1 MKKKKFAPLSFLW
14 LIMSDN
20 ILRDRL
26 GPEKFEKAVEFYDAN
41 QKLTPEDRVQIR
53 DDLKLV
59 LVGDNLAS
67 YGSGLIGFL
76 MPTIYMRFFKKGL
89 VNAKS
94 FFQKPL
100 LSGAIGV
107 ANMMVT
113 HRIYSKKLFDEKVS
127 LGLPERQLNVWKAM
141 EQRLLGVYMFYYAK
155 TAQDPKFKLE
165 DPREYTEENRLKV
178 RFDPE
183 KYKEGHPHD
192 ELSTWDRIRLSN
204 GYDITEEKS
213 AWDEIRSK

>member
-26 GPEKFEKAVEFYDAN
+26 GPEKFEKAVEFYDAD

-76 MPTIYMRFFKKGL
+76 MPTIYMRFSRRGW
-89 VNAKS
+89 S
-94 FFQKPL
+94 MQSRFFRNRYCRGQ
-100 LSGAIGV
+100 
-107 ANMMVT
+107 
-113 HRIYSKKLFDEKVS
+113 
-127 LGLPERQLNVWKAM
+127 LG
-141 EQRLLGVYMFYYAK
+141 
-155 TAQDPKFKLE
+155 
-165 DPREYTEENRLKV
+165 
-178 RFDPE
+178 
-183 KYKEGHPHD
+183 
-192 ELSTWDRIRLSN
+192 
-204 GYDITEEKS
+204 
-213 AWDEIRSK
+213 

>member
-1 MKKKKFAPLSFLW
+1 
-14 LIMSDN
+14 MSDN

-26 GPEKFEKAVEFYDAN
+26 GPEKFAKALEFYDAD
-41 QKLTPEDRVQIR
+41 QELTQEDRVQIR
-53 DDLKLV
+53 DDLKEV

-76 MPTIYMRFFKKGL
+76 MPTLYMRFFRKGL
-89 VNAKS
+89 VNGKS
-94 FFQKPL
+94 FFQKPV
-100 LSGAIGV
+100 LSGAIGL

-113 HRIYSKKLFDEKVS
+113 HRVYSQKLFNEKMN
-127 LGLPERQLNVWKAM
+127 LGLPQRQLNVWKAM

-183 KYKEGHPHD
+183 KYREGHPQ

-204 GYDITEEKS
+204 GYDITEEKKT
-213 AWDEIRSK
+213 AWDDIRSK

>member
-1 MKKKKFAPLSFLW
+1 
-14 LIMSDN
+14 MSDN

-26 GPEKFEKAVEFYDAN
+26 GPEKFEKAVEFYDAD

-94 FFQKPL
+94 FFRNRYCRGNWGSQYDGDTPDL
-100 LSGAIGV
+100 L
-107 ANMMVT
+107 
-113 HRIYSKKLFDEKVS
+113 
-127 LGLPERQLNVWKAM
+127 
-141 EQRLLGVYMFYYAK
+141 
-155 TAQDPKFKLE
+155 
-165 DPREYTEENRLKV
+165 
-178 RFDPE
+178 
-183 KYKEGHPHD
+183 
-192 ELSTWDRIRLSN
+192 
-204 GYDITEEKS
+204 
-213 AWDEIRSK
+213 